1 MKVVAIIYTGS
12 ELNSSA
18 ISEIHKAMND
28 FAVGGSE
35 IVIKKY
41 NEEDLLNL
49 GLKTAVA
56 DIKFDSENEAVE
68 NAAIYISK
76 KFESVLRKPVRLVL
90 SMSEVKNSA
99 TREAEILKNAVSIIS
114 ENSNNPI
121 LEKYGL
127 SKTIVKVIAEFN
139 TSYHA

>member
-12 ELNSSA
+12 ELDSSA
-18 ISEIHKAMND
+18 ICEIRKVMDN
-28 FAVGGSE
+28 FAVNGSQ
-35 IVIKKY
+35 IVVNKY

-49 GLKTAVA
+49 GLKQAVTE
-56 DIKFDSENEAVE
+56 IKFDNENKAVE
-68 NAAIYISK
+68 NAAEYISK
-76 KFESVLRKPVRLVL
+76 RFGSVLRKPVRLVL

-99 TREAEILKNAVSIIS
+99 TEEAKILKNAVSIIS
-114 ENSNNPI
+114 GNSTNPV

-139 TSYHA
+139 TSYYA

>member
-12 ELNSSA
+12 ELDSSA
-18 ISEIHKAMND
+18 VSEIHKAIND

-127 SKTIVKVIAEFN
+127 SKTIVKVIVEFN

>member
-12 ELNSSA
+12 ELDSSA
-18 ISEIHKAMND
+18 VSEIHKAIND
-28 FAVGGSE
+28 FAVGGSQ

-56 DIKFDSENEAVE
+56 NIKFDNENEAVE
-68 NAAIYISK
+68 NAAEYISK
-76 KFESVLRKPVRLVL
+76 RFGSVLRKPVRLVL

-99 TREAEILKNAVSIIS
+99 TEEAKILKNAVSIIS
-114 ENSNNPI
+114 GNSTNPV

-139 TSYHA
+139 TSYYA

>member
-1 MKVVAIIYTGS
+1 M
-12 ELNSSA
+12 
-18 ISEIHKAMND
+18 
-28 FAVGGSE
+28 
-35 IVIKKY
+35 
-41 NEEDLLNL
+41 NL

-68 NAAIYISK
+68 NAAVYISK

-99 TREAEILKNAVSIIS
+99 TREAQILKNAVSIIS

-127 SKTIVKVIAEFN
+127 SKTIVKVIVEFN

>member
-12 ELNSSA
+12 ELDSNA
-18 ISEIHKAMND
+18 VSEIHKAIND
-28 FAVGGSE
+28 FAVGESQ

-49 GLKTAVA
+49 GLKQTVA
-56 DIKFDSENEAVE
+56 DIKFDNENEAVE
-68 NAAIYISK
+68 NAAVYISK
-76 KFESVLRKPVRLVL
+76 KFESALRKPIRLVL
-90 SMSEVKNSA
+90 SMSEVKNSR
-99 TREAEILKNAVSIIS
+99 TEEAKILKNAVSIIS
-114 ENSNNPI
+114 NNSNNPI

-127 SKTIVKVIAEFN
+127 SNTIVKVIEEFN

>member
-1 MKVVAIIYTGS
+1 MKIVAIIYTGS
-12 ELNSSA
+12 ELSSSA
-18 ISEIHKAMND
+18 ICGIRKVMD
-28 FAVGGSE
+28 GFAVDGSS
-35 IVIKKY
+35 IVINKY

-99 TREAEILKNAVSIIS
+99 TEEAKILKNAVSIIS
-114 ENSNNPI
+114 GNSTNPI

-139 TSYHA
+139 TSYYA

>member
-12 ELNSSA
+12 ELDSSA
-18 ISEIHKAMND
+18 VSEIHKAIND

-114 ENSNNPI
+114 ENSSNPI

-127 SKTIVKVIAEFN
+127 SKTIVKVIVEFN

>member
-12 ELNSSA
+12 ELDSNA
-18 ISEIHKAMND
+18 VSEIHKAIND
-28 FAVGGSE
+28 FAVGGSQ

-49 GLKTAVA
+49 GLKQTVA
-56 DIKFDSENEAVE
+56 DIKFDNENEAVE
-68 NAAIYISK
+68 NAAVYISK
-76 KFESVLRKPVRLVL
+76 KFESALRKPIRLVL
-90 SMSEVKNSA
+90 SMSEVKNSK
-99 TREAEILKNAVSIIS
+99 TEEAKILKNAVSIIS
-114 ENSNNPI
+114 NNSNNPI

-127 SKTIVKVIAEFN
+127 SNTIVKVIEEFN

>member
-12 ELNSSA
+12 ELDSSA
-18 ISEIHKAMND
+18 VSEIHKAMND

-35 IVIKKY
+35 IIIKKY

-49 GLKTAVA
+49 GLKTAVV

-76 KFESVLRKPVRLVL
+76 KFGSVLKKPIKLVL
-90 SMSEVKNSA
+90 AMSEVKNSA

-121 LEKYGL
+121 LEKHGL
-127 SKTIVKVIAEFN
+127 STTIVKVIVEFN

>member
-12 ELNSSA
+12 ELDSSA
-18 ISEIHKAMND
+18 VSEIHKAIND

-49 GLKTAVA
+49 GLKQAVA
-56 DIKFDSENEAVE
+56 EIKSDNENEAVE
-68 NAAIYISK
+68 NAAVFISK
-76 KFESVLRKPVRLVL
+76 RFGSVLRKPVRLVL

-99 TREAEILKNAVSIIS
+99 TEEAKILKNAVSIIS
-114 ENSNNPI
+114 GNSTNPI

-139 TSYHA
+139 TSYYA

>member
-12 ELNSSA
+12 ELDSNA
-18 ISEIHKAMND
+18 VSEIHKAIND
-28 FAVGGSE
+28 FAVGGSQ

-49 GLKTAVA
+49 GLKQTVA
-56 DIKFDSENEAVE
+56 DIKFDNENEAVE
-68 NAAIYISK
+68 NAAVYISK
-76 KFESVLRKPVRLVL
+76 KFGSALRKPIRLVL
-90 SMSEVKNSA
+90 SMSEVKNSK
-99 TREAEILKNAVSIIS
+99 TEEAKILKNAVSIIS
-114 ENSNNPI
+114 NNSNNPI

-127 SKTIVKVIAEFN
+127 SNTIVKVIEEFN

>member
-12 ELNSSA
+12 ELDSNA
-18 ISEIHKAMND
+18 VSEIRKAIND
-28 FAVGGSE
+28 FAVGGSQ

-49 GLKTAVA
+49 GLKQTVA
-56 DIKFDSENEAVE
+56 DIKFDNENEAVE
-68 NAAIYISK
+68 NAAVYISK
-76 KFESVLRKPVRLVL
+76 KFESVLRKPIRLVL
-90 SMSEVKNSA
+90 SMSEVKNSE
-99 TREAEILKNAVSIIS
+99 EANILKNAVSIIS
-114 ENSNNPI
+114 NNSNNPI

-127 SKTIVKVIAEFN
+127 SNTIVKVIEEFN

>member
-12 ELNSSA
+12 ELDSNA
-18 ISEIHKAMND
+18 VSEIHKAIND
-28 FAVGGSE
+28 FAVGGSQ

-49 GLKTAVA
+49 GLKQTVA
-56 DIKFDSENEAVE
+56 DIKFDNENEAVE
-68 NAAIYISK
+68 NAAVYISK
-76 KFESVLRKPVRLVL
+76 KFESVLRKPIRLVL
-90 SMSEVKNSA
+90 SMSEIKNSA
-99 TREAEILKNAVSIIS
+99 TEEAKILKNAVSIIS
-114 ENSNNPI
+114 NNSNNPI

-127 SKTIVKVIAEFN
+127 SNTIVKVIEEFN

>member
-12 ELNSSA
+12 ELDSSTV
-18 ISEIHKAMND
+18 SEIHKAIND

-127 SKTIVKVIAEFN
+127 SKTIVKVIVEFN

>member
-12 ELNSSA
+12 ELDSNA
-18 ISEIHKAMND
+18 VSEIHKAIND
-28 FAVGGSE
+28 FVVGGSQ

-49 GLKTAVA
+49 GLKQAVTE
-56 DIKFDSENEAVE
+56 IKFDNKNEAVE
-68 NAAIYISK
+68 NAAVYISK
-76 KFESVLRKPVRLVL
+76 KFESVLRKPIRLVL
-90 SMSEVKNSA
+90 SMSEVKNSE
-99 TREAEILKNAVSIIS
+99 EANILKNAVSIIS
-114 ENSNNPI
+114 ENSTNPI

-139 TSYHA
+139 TSYYA

>member
-12 ELNSSA
+12 ELSSSA
-18 ISEIHKAMND
+18 VCEIRKVMDD
-28 FAVGGSE
+28 FAVNGSQ
-35 IVIKKY
+35 IVINKY

-49 GLKTAVA
+49 GLKQAVA
-56 DIKFDSENEAVE
+56 EIGFDNKNEAVE
-68 NAAIYISK
+68 NAAVFISK
-76 KFESVLRKPVRLVL
+76 RFESVLRKPVRLVL

-99 TREAEILKNAVSIIS
+99 TEEAKILKNAVSIIS
-114 ENSNNPI
+114 NNSTNHI

-139 TSYHA
+139 TSYYA

>member
-12 ELNSSA
+12 ELDSSA
-18 ISEIHKAMND
+18 VSEIHKAMND

-35 IVIKKY
+35 IIIKKY

-68 NAAIYISK
+68 NAAVYISK
-76 KFESVLRKPVRLVL
+76 KFGSVLKKPIKLVL
-90 SMSEVKNSA
+90 AMSEVKNSA

-121 LEKYGL
+121 LEKHGL
-127 SKTIVKVIAEFN
+127 STTIVKVIVEFN

>member
-12 ELNSSA
+12 ELDSNA
-18 ISEIHKAMND
+18 VSEIHKAIND
-28 FAVGGSE
+28 FAVGGSQ

-49 GLKTAVA
+49 GLKQTVA
-56 DIKFDSENEAVE
+56 DIKFDNENEAVE
-68 NAAIYISK
+68 NAAVYISK
-76 KFESVLRKPVRLVL
+76 KFESALRKPIRLVL
-90 SMSEVKNSA
+90 SMSEVKNSR
-99 TREAEILKNAVSIIS
+99 TEEAKILKNAVSIIS
-114 ENSNNPI
+114 NNSNNPI

-127 SKTIVKVIAEFN
+127 SNTIVKVIEEFN

>member
-12 ELNSSA
+12 ELDSSA
-18 ISEIHKAMND
+18 VSEIHKAMND

-35 IVIKKY
+35 IIIKKY

-49 GLKTAVA
+49 GLKTAVT

-68 NAAIYISK
+68 NAAVYISK
-76 KFESVLRKPVRLVL
+76 KFGSVLKKPIKLVL
-90 SMSEVKNSA
+90 AMSEVKNSA
-99 TREAEILKNAVSIIS
+99 TVEAKILKNAVSIIS

-121 LEKYGL
+121 LEKHGL
-127 SKTIVKVIAEFN
+127 STTIVKVIVEFN

>member
-18 ISEIHKAMND
+18 VSEIHKAMND

-35 IVIKKY
+35 IIIKKY

-49 GLKTAVA
+49 GLKTAVT

-68 NAAIYISK
+68 NAAVYISK
-76 KFESVLRKPVRLVL
+76 KFGSVLKKPIKLVL
-90 SMSEVKNSA
+90 AMSEVKNSA

-121 LEKYGL
+121 LEKHGL
-127 SKTIVKVIAEFN
+127 STTIVKVIVEFN

>member
-12 ELNSSA
+12 ELDSSA
-18 ISEIHKAMND
+18 VSEIHKAIND
-28 FAVGGSE
+28 FAVGGSQ

-68 NAAIYISK
+68 NAVVYISK
-76 KFESVLRKPVRLVL
+76 KFEPVLRKPIRLIL
-90 SMSEVKNSA
+90 AMSEVKNSA

-127 SKTIVKVIAEFN
+127 SKTIIKVIVEFN

>member
-1 MKVVAIIYTGS
+1 MKVIAIIYTGS
-12 ELNSSA
+12 ELDSSA
-18 ISEIHKAMND
+18 VSEIHKAIND
-28 FAVGGSE
+28 FAVGGSQ

-127 SKTIVKVIAEFN
+127 SKTIVKVIVEFN

>member
-12 ELNSSA
+12 ELDSNA
-18 ISEIHKAMND
+18 VSEIHKAIND
-28 FAVGGSE
+28 FAVGGSQ
-35 IVIKKY
+35 IVINKY

-49 GLKTAVA
+49 GLKQAVA
-56 DIKFDSENEAVE
+56 DIKFDDENKAVE
-68 NAAIYISK
+68 NAAVYISK
-76 KFESVLRKPVRLVL
+76 KFGSVLRKPVRLVL

-99 TREAEILKNAVSIIS
+99 TEEAKILKNAVSIIS
-114 ENSNNPI
+114 ENSTNPI

-139 TSYHA
+139 TSYYA

>member
-12 ELNSSA
+12 ELDSSA
-18 ISEIHKAMND
+18 VSEIHKAIND

-49 GLKTAVA
+49 GLKQAVA
-56 DIKFDSENEAVE
+56 EIKFDNENEAVE
-68 NAAIYISK
+68 NAAVFISK
-76 KFESVLRKPVRLVL
+76 RFGSVLRKPVSLVL

-99 TREAEILKNAVSIIS
+99 TEEAKILKNAVSIIS
-114 ENSNNPI
+114 GNSTNPI

-139 TSYHA
+139 TSYYA

>member
-12 ELNSSA
+12 ELDSSA
-18 ISEIHKAMND
+18 VSEIHKAMND

-68 NAAIYISK
+68 NAAVYISK

-127 SKTIVKVIAEFN
+127 SKTIIKVIAEFN

>member
-1 MKVVAIIYTGS
+1 MKVVAIIYTGT
-12 ELNSSA
+12 ELNSNA
-18 ISEIHKAMND
+18 VSEIHKAIND
-28 FAVGGSE
+28 FAVGGSQ

-49 GLKTAVA
+49 GLKQAVTE
-56 DIKFDSENEAVE
+56 IKFDDENKAVE
-68 NAAIYISK
+68 NAAVYISR
-76 KFESVLRKPVRLVL
+76 KFESVLKKPIKLVL
-90 SMSEVKNSA
+90 AMSEVKNSA

-121 LEKYGL
+121 LEKHGL
-127 SKTIVKVIAEFN
+127 STTIVKVIVEFN

>member
-1 MKVVAIIYTGS
+1 MKVVTIIYTGS

-18 ISEIHKAMND
+18 VSEIHKAMND

-49 GLKTAVA
+49 GLKQAVA
-56 DIKFDSENEAVE
+56 EIKSDNENEAVE
-68 NAAIYISK
+68 NAAVFISK
-76 KFESVLRKPVRLVL
+76 RFGSVLRKPVRLVL

-99 TREAEILKNAVSIIS
+99 TEEAKILKNAVSIIS
-114 ENSNNPI
+114 GNSTNPI

-139 TSYHA
+139 TSYYA

>member
-12 ELNSSA
+12 ELDSSA
-18 ISEIHKAMND
+18 VSEIHKAIND

-56 DIKFDSENEAVE
+56 DIKFDSENEAIE

-127 SKTIVKVIAEFN
+127 SKTIVKVIVEFN

>member
-12 ELNSSA
+12 ELDSSA
-18 ISEIHKAMND
+18 VSEIHKAMND

-68 NAAIYISK
+68 NAAVYISK
-76 KFESVLRKPVRLVL
+76 KFGSVLKKPIKLVL
-90 SMSEVKNSA
+90 AMSEVKNSA

-121 LEKYGL
+121 LEKHGL
-127 SKTIVKVIAEFN
+127 STTIVKVIVEFN

>member
-12 ELNSSA
+12 ELDSSA
-18 ISEIHKAMND
+18 VSEIHKAIND
-28 FAVGGSE
+28 FAVGGSQ

-56 DIKFDSENEAVE
+56 NIKFDNENEAVE
-68 NAAIYISK
+68 NAAEYISK
-76 KFESVLRKPVRLVL
+76 RFGSVLRKPVRLVL

-99 TREAEILKNAVSIIS
+99 TEEAKILKNAVSIIS
-114 ENSNNPI
+114 NNSTNPI

-139 TSYHA
+139 TSYYA

>member
-1 MKVVAIIYTGS
+1 MKVIAIIYTGS
-12 ELNSSA
+12 ELDSSA
-18 ISEIHKAMND
+18 VSEIHKAIND

-76 KFESVLRKPVRLVL
+76 KFGSVLKKPIKLVL
-90 SMSEVKNSA
+90 AMSEVKNSA

-121 LEKYGL
+121 LEKHGL
-127 SKTIVKVIAEFN
+127 STTIVKVIVEFN

>member
-12 ELNSSA
+12 ELDSSA
-18 ISEIHKAMND
+18 VSEIHKAIND
-28 FAVGGSE
+28 FAVGGSQ

-56 DIKFDSENEAVE
+56 NIKFDNENEAVE
-68 NAAIYISK
+68 NAAEYISK
-76 KFESVLRKPVRLVL
+76 RFGSVLRKPVRLVL

-99 TREAEILKNAVSIIS
+99 TEEAKILKNAVSIIS
-114 ENSNNPI
+114 GNSTNPI

-139 TSYHA
+139 TSYYA